1 MKKTYVLDTN
11 ILLSNP
17 ESLFNFEDNEVVLPE
32 AVLEE
37 LDDKKRGN
45 EYINV
50 NAREVA
56 RKLYSLKQR
65 TNKTL
70 FDGVDLDNGGRLFIQ
85 PLNELK
91 NKVEFPSTWSDQKRD
106 NDILKTCLYL
116 KEKREKVILV
126 TKDIFLGIKADD
138 LGIENEDY
146 KTDTVVNVDEQYTG
160 QLEICLHEDDFNKY
174 CKDGIIDI
182 SNAFVIETTENE
194 YIENYNFIC
203 YPNQFLIIHNS
214 MQYSN
219 TKLGKISRDKKF
231 ITRLI
236 YEKEHPFGVTARNA
250 TQKFM
255 QEALMT
261 SVKDC
266 PLVVIKGPAGTAK
279 TFYTLAVALERL
291 YENHNND
298 NEKFRKILIC
308 RPNQLMDEEIGFL
321 PGTEQEKINPLMR
334 GIYDNLEV
342 LIDSDKDSRCS
353 YEELL
358 QDKVQEIFDRGIV
371 QMQSVGYLR
380 GRSIENQI
388 IYIDEAQNLTSKQ
401 AKAIVTRVGEGTKLI
416 LSGDIL
422 QIDSQYL
429 TARNNGIS
437 YIVESMKGSPL
448 MAVIETNESDVV
460 RSPLAKEAVKYL
472 DKKL

>member
-219 TKLGKISRDKKF
+219 TKLG
-231 ITRLI
+231 
-236 YEKEHPFGVTARNA
+236 
-250 TQKFM
+250 
-255 QEALMT
+255 
-261 SVKDC
+261 
-266 PLVVIKGPAGTAK
+266 
-279 TFYTLAVALERL
+279 
-291 YENHNND
+291 
-298 NEKFRKILIC
+298 
-308 RPNQLMDEEIGFL
+308 
-321 PGTEQEKINPLMR
+321 
-334 GIYDNLEV
+334 
-342 LIDSDKDSRCS
+342 
-353 YEELL
+353 
-358 QDKVQEIFDRGIV
+358 
-371 QMQSVGYLR
+371 
-380 GRSIENQI
+380 
-388 IYIDEAQNLTSKQ
+388 
-401 AKAIVTRVGEGTKLI
+401 
-416 LSGDIL
+416 
-422 QIDSQYL
+422 
-429 TARNNGIS
+429 
-437 YIVESMKGSPL
+437 
-448 MAVIETNESDVV
+448 
-460 RSPLAKEAVKYL
+460 
-472 DKKL
+472 